1 MESMQK
7 RDAANDVIE
16 MISYQS
22 LEAGIYRAKLEKI
35 TETVFVHGPT
45 LIFAW
50 RITTGECAGE
60 TFEGLCSKI
69 LSPKSKLT
77 AWAKGHLGVTV
88 FPENFTLQL
97 SSLIGKEVHVTL
109 SVAPRTDGQGER
121 NVVEAVTP
129 VRAPAPRRVLPQQ
142 VSPVPPLA
150 ADPRTGAD
158 EVIARAAQQERPP
171 VAVPASVQA
180 PTAQQWADEN
190 RALRGQPAVAEP
202 ARAQRPPVVH
212 VPGGSVLAD
221 ESGFPGPEVGPGDDN
236 EIPF

>member
-1 MESMQK
+1 MEQQK

-16 MISYQS
+16 MTTYQS

-35 TETVFVHGPT
+35 TETTFVHGPT
-45 LIFAW
+45 LIFTW
-50 RITTGECAGE
+50 RVVAGEYAGE

-97 SSLIGKEVHVTL
+97 SSLIGKEVQVTL

-129 VRAPAPRRVLPQQ
+129 VRAPAPRRVPPQQ

-158 EVIARAAQQERPP
+158 GAT
-171 VAVPASVQA
+171 PASAQA

-190 RALRGQPAVAEP
+190 RALRTPAS
-202 ARAQRPPVVH
+202 AQRPPVVH
-212 VPGGSVLAD
+212 IPGGSVLD
-221 ESGFPGPEVGPGDDN
+221 DDGGFPGPEIDES
-236 EIPF
+236 EIPFVRSDMASGLPRAFTRKVL